1 MQKKSFKVAALAALA
16 GTVCGFGCLGDGF
29 LGFFLREAAISS
41 ALDFVLD
48 NDAVFDLFQDGAT
61 AANP

>member
-29 LGFFLREAAISS
+29 LGFILREAAINS
-41 ALDFVLD
+41 ALEFVLD
-48 NDAVFDLFQDGAT
+48 NDSVFDLFEGGAT
-61 AANP
+61 GVTP